1 MKAARVKLT
10 KRVSLPSAEA
20 SLPRSLCPEMC
31 MICKKKDLKLKHSRQ
46 LQSKIV
52 TKTIEKKTLKE
63 ATFTRN
69 DKEMIIVVSEAY
81 LTANQFQKHKKCYLD
96 CTRIVIKNSP
106 AAESKSE
113 ETCSGNRN
121 YDSVLSLI
129 DNDVF
134 ASQQCLS
141 METIIM
147 EYNGSIETNQ
157 SRIKLTERLL
167 NSYSDNLSFF
177 RLTSTP
183 NK

>member
-1 MKAARVKLT
+1 
-10 KRVSLPSAEA
+10 
-20 SLPRSLCPEMC
+20 
-31 MICKKKDLKLKHSRQ
+31 MISKKKDLKLKHSRQ

-52 TKTIEKKTLKE
+52 TKTIEKMLKE
-63 ATFTRN
+63 ATFARN
-69 DKEMIIVVSEAY
+69 DKEMIIIVSEAY

-96 CTRIVIKNSP
+96 CTRIVTKNSS

-113 ETCSGNRN
+113 ETSSRNRD

-134 ASQQCLS
+134 ASQECLS

-147 EYNGSIETNQ
+147 EYNSSIETKQ

-167 NSYSDNLSFF
+167 NSYGDKLEF
-177 RLTSTP
+177 LQTD
-183 NK
+183 